1 MTRNFVGHLL
11 QHVLQL
17 HNDPLLRVDDAIV
30 VADNEELQFTDGQD
44 VLSTKG
50 NEHVRCTGLRAEHGG
65 VALV

>member
-30 VADNEELQFTDGQD
+30 VTDNEELQFTDG
-44 VLSTKG
+44 
-50 NEHVRCTGLRAEHGG
+50 
-65 VALV
+65 